1 MGIGKLLTLT
11 DLLTPLQT
19 LANQWISSRRSRT
32 GTMRYVSVRPARTAG
47 AARAIRG
54 NALSVK
60 PLRVV
65 RSVDAQWPHAGSR
78 LVISGRMV
86 DVCAELARLA
96 DLENHN
102 FPPTATRSH

>member
-1 MGIGKLLTLT
+1 MGIGKLLALT

-19 LANQWISSRRSRT
+19 LANQWMSSRRGRS
-32 GTMRYVSVRPARTAG
+32 GTLRYVSVRPAWTAG
-47 AARAIRG
+47 TARTIRG

-65 RSVDAQWPHAGSR
+65 RSVDPQWPHAASR
-78 LVISGRMV
+78 LVISGRMD

-102 FPPTATRSH
+102 FPPTGTRPH